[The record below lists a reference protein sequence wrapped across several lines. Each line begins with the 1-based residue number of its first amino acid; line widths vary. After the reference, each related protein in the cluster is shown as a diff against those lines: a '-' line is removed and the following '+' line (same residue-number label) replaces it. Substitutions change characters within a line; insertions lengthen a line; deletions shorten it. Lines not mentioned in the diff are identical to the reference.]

1 LCERGIANR
10 LGIVAAAALLV
21 AGGYLL
27 HGPSVAV
34 GIAEEHEPDVV

>member
-1 LCERGIANR
+1 LRERGIANR

-27 HGPSVAV
+27 HSPPVAV
-34 GIAEEHEPDVV
+34 RIAEE